1 MQGTEF
7 ESVAP
12 TSVHGRAGDGSA
24 GPARGTRREMTITD
38 RLENFDAIDRIS
50 EQLQGA
56 VSLLVP
62 AGSRT
67 KDVLSGTWLKHP
79 VHPPLTDVV
88 IGSWLSGLAVDALGG
103 EEAAK
108 ASRRLVGLGIL
119 AALPTAATG
128 ASDWS
133 DLIGKDRRLGSIHAV
148 ANSTALAAQTMS
160 WFERRRGHRGR
171 GVALSVTAVGMSS
184 AAAWI
189 GGHLSFGRAVGVN
202 HTAVEDGPEEWTT
215 VLDSAEVADGE
226 LTVGQTSDGFGVLL
240 VKRGAVIHA
249 MADRCAHMGCPLHD
263 GEMDGGVVRCG
274 CHGSEFTLDG
284 SLVHGPARNGQPRFD
299 ARISDGTVEVRK
311 ARS

>member
-1 MQGTEF
+1 M
-7 ESVAP
+7 A
-12 TSVHGRAGDGSA
+12 
-24 GPARGTRREMTITD
+24 ITD
-38 RLENFDAIDRIS
+38 RLESFDAIDRIS
-50 EQLQGA
+50 GRLQEA
-56 VSLLVP
+56 VSRMVP

-67 KDVLSGTWLKHP
+67 KDVLSGTWLQHP

-88 IGSWLSGLAVDALGG
+88 IGAWVSGLSVDVLGG
-103 EEAAK
+103 RQASD

-148 ANSTALAAQTMS
+148 ANSTALAVQTLS
-160 WFERRRGHRGR
+160 WLERRRGHRGR
-171 GVALSVTAVGMSS
+171 GVALSVMAVGVSS

-202 HTAVEDGPEEWTT
+202 HTAVEDGPEEWTP
-215 VLDSAEVADGE
+215 VLDSAELADGA
-226 LTVGQTSDGFGVLL
+226 LIAGRTSDGFGVLL
-240 VKRGAVIHA
+240 VRRGPAIHA

-263 GEMDGGVVRCG
+263 GELDGNIVRCG

-284 SLVHGPARNGQPRFD
+284 ALVHGPATNGQPRFE
-299 ARISDGTVEVRK
+299 ARISAGTVEVRK